1 MQIRQRAHHAQL
13 LKLKLGIT
21 AWREFSQ
28 DMKEGW
34 ARLRESPMWTAVE
47 EGLAGLVGRVEGEA
61 DKVRLKASEELQKGV
76 MQKHP

>member
-1 MQIRQRAHHAQL
+1 
-13 LKLKLGIT
+13 
-21 AWREFSQ
+21 
-28 DMKEGW
+28 MKEGW

-76 MQKHP
+76 MQ